1 MANKVN
7 GNGRSISVARI
18 IQAVIAAALLAL
30 LAIGQ
35 QSIAKNGEAAS
46 ANKDDIHETKTEVA
60 VLKEHLKNMER
71 LLTEIR
77 DEVKEMRRH
86 EAMD

>member
-46 ANKDDIHETKTEVA
+46 ANKDAIHETKTEVA